1 MWRILSLIIPP
12 VVAFAV
18 APTPTALA
26 ETKSGDCKVVERKD
40 NPNSQTSG
48 MTSSVTAGGGRV
60 SGTTTGAG
68 NSITVH
74 SGDGKTSSSVATAGG
89 SGNSTVVAG
98 SGSGDCT
105 IYVNP
110 GEKK

>member
-1 MWRILSLIIPP
+1 MRRILFLTIPP
-12 VVAFAV
+12 VLAFSLLP
-18 APTPTALA
+18 APATLA
-26 ETKSGDCKVVERKD
+26 ETKSGDCKVVERKES
-40 NPNSQTSG
+40 PGTTSGG

-60 SGTTTGAG
+60 SGSTTGAG
-68 NSITVH
+68 NSVTVH

-89 SGNSTVVAG
+89 SGSSTIVAG
-98 SGSGDCT
+98 TGSGDCT